1 MQKHYIFEK
10 IPVKQ
15 LMQRRI
21 QDVLLVCTKYDKFM
35 LEEDGRVDEQIFQEY
50 ASLNLRYPPRFVQ
63 VGTEEDAL
71 RELESGDYDMVISM
85 LNIGGP
91 RSLQLAEEV
100 RTRYPEIPIIVLT
113 PFSREVS
120 VRVKNEDL
128 VDRYQIFAW
137 LGDDSI
143 LLAIIKLL
151 EDRMNV
157 AHDVSVGVQV
167 IILVEDSVRFYSSF
181 LPVIY
186 RILFRQARGIM
197 EEGLNEWE
205 QTMRMRCR
213 PKILLA
219 NTYEEAIHL
228 YDRYRNNLL
237 GVISDVSFKRE
248 GVEDP
253 AAGLK
258 LCRYMHTDNRD
269 LPVLL
274 QSSEQ
279 RHRSDAAS
287 CGSSFLFKH
296 SDDLLTRLQQ
306 YIRRH
311 YGFGPLIFRDPVTNR
326 ALFSVEDLKDLQEK
340 IEDVPDDQFWHYF
353 RRKKLTNWLK
363 TRALFSLAD
372 VIERNIS
379 ELTDAAEAK
388 TTILLI
394 ISSFRRFQSQGTI
407 AQFDRERYDEYL
419 TFSRIGNGSLG
430 GKGRGLAFMDHVL
443 KDSKLRHKY
452 QGIIISIPRS
462 VVVSTEIFQDFLE
475 RNDLHQKLRFELSDP
490 EILELFVQSDFPEE
504 RMADFEAVL
513 RVNRR
518 PLAIRSSS
526 LLEDSN
532 SQPFAGVYNT
542 YILANNTEDDHER
555 LRELVDAVKSVYA
568 CTFYK
573 ATRDYM
579 AATNNLIAEE
589 RMAVV
594 IQELTGTLHKSRCYP
609 SIAGVAR
616 SLNFYPIENE
626 KPEEG
631 IAHIAIGLGTMVV
644 GGGAAL
650 RFSPKHPKKILQHA
664 DVDTAIKSAQKEFI
678 ALDLN
683 GDGFRPSIQDD
694 VQLVSVDI
702 AEAAE
707 DPSFPLLVSS
717 YDFQN
722 GVLREGVSED
732 GQPVPTFAGV
742 LKYRLF
748 PLADILNDLLE
759 LARAEMN
766 VPVEI
771 EFAVDMNPPKGQEKT
786 FSFLQVRPV
795 IEGLEADDI
804 EIGGDEIDHAVVTS
818 YNALGN
824 GIYTDIRDVV
834 YVRPEHF
841 NPAESET
848 IAGLL
853 NAMNDRFI
861 EEGRHY
867 LLIVPGRLGSRDPW
881 LGIPC
886 KWTQISHARVIVES
900 SIEKL
905 RVDPS
910 QGSHFFHN
918 ITSLHIGYLTVDPY
932 RDKRERVDYSYL
944 DSCPAVSEDSYIRHI
959 SFARE
964 MPTKLAGHA
973 RTGIVLRWDYTPP
986 VKNDDDGVWS

>member
-1 MQKHYIFEK
+1 MQKHYTFEK

-21 QDVLLVCTKYDKFM
+21 QDVLLVSTKYDKFM

-50 ASLNLRYPPRFVQ
+50 TSLNLRYPPRFVQ
-63 VGTEEDAL
+63 VDTEEAAL
-71 RELESGDYDMVISM
+71 HELETGDYDLVISM

-91 RSLQLAEEV
+91 RALELVDQV
-100 RTRYPEIPIIVLT
+100 RTTYPDLPVIILT

-120 VRVKNEDL
+120 LRVRNEDL
-128 VDRYQIFAW
+128 VDRHQIFAW

-167 IILVEDSVRFYSSF
+167 IILVEDSVRFYSSY
-181 LPVIY
+181 LPLIY

-219 NTYEEAIHL
+219 NNYEEAITL
-228 YDRYRNNLL
+228 YDRYRDNLL
-237 GVISDVSFKRE
+237 GVISDVSFKRG

-253 AAGLK
+253 SAGLN
-258 LCRYMHTDNRD
+258 LCHYMHADNPD
-269 LPVLL
+269 LPILL

-279 RHRSDAAS
+279 RHKSDAAS

-296 SDDLLTRLQQ
+296 SDDLLNRLQQ
-306 YIRRH
+306 YIRRN
-311 YGFGPLIFRDPVTNR
+311 YGFGPLTFRDPTTNKM
-326 ALFSVEDLKDLQEK
+326 LFTVEDLKDLQEK
-340 IEDVPDDQFWHYF
+340 IEHVPDEQFWHYF
-353 RRKKLTNWLK
+353 RGKKLTNWLK

-372 VIERNIS
+372 VIKQNVTQ
-379 ELTDAAEAK
+379 LTDAAEAK
-388 TTILLI
+388 ATILQI
-394 ISSFRRFQSQGTI
+394 IASFRRFLSQGTI
-407 AQFDRERYDEYL
+407 AHFDKERYDEYL
-419 TFSRIGNGSLG
+419 TFARIGNGSLG
-430 GKGRGLAFMDHVL
+430 GKGRGLAFMDYVL
-443 KDSKLRHKY
+443 KDSKLRYKY
-452 QGIIISIPRS
+452 PGIIISIPRS
-462 VVVSTEIFQDFLE
+462 VVVSTDVFEDFLE
-475 RNDLHQKLRFELSDP
+475 RNNLREKLRTEHTDQ
-490 EILELFVQSDFPEE
+490 EILQLFVEGTFSDQ
-504 RMADFEAVL
+504 RMAELKAVL

-532 SQPFAGVYNT
+532 AQPFAGVYNT
-542 YILANNTEDDHER
+542 YILANNALDESVR
-555 LRELVDAVKSVYA
+555 LKELVDAVKCVYA

-594 IQELTGTLHKSRCYP
+594 IQELTGTKYESRCYP

-616 SLNFYPIENE
+616 SLNFYPMGSER
-626 KPEEG
+626 PDEG
-631 IAHIAIGLGTMVV
+631 IAHVAVGLGMTVV
-644 GGGAAL
+644 DGGPSL
-650 RFSPKHPKKILQHA
+650 RFCPKYPKKIIQHT
-664 DVDTAIKSAQKEFI
+664 DVDTAVKSSQKEFI
-678 ALDLN
+678 ALDLKGN
-683 GDGFRPSIQDD
+683 GFNPSVNDD
-694 VQLVSVDI
+694 VQLKSVDI

-707 DPSFPLLVSS
+707 DPSFPLLVSTF
-717 YDFQN
+717 DFQN
-722 GVLREGVSED
+722 GVLREGVSD
-732 GQPVPTFAGV
+732 GGLPVPTFAGV

-748 PLADILNDLLE
+748 PLADILKDLLE
-759 LARAEMN
+759 LARREMS

-771 EFAVDMNPPKGQEKT
+771 EFAVDMNPVDGKEKT

-804 EIGGDEIDHAVVTS
+804 EIGGDELNHSVVTS
-818 YNALGN
+818 YSALGN
-824 GIYTDIRDVV
+824 GIYDEIRDVV
-834 YVRPEHF
+834 YIRPATF
-841 NPAESET
+841 DPSKSKI
-848 IAGLL
+848 IAQLL
-853 NAMNDRFI
+853 EQKNEALAA
-861 EEGRHY
+861 EGRHY
-867 LLIVPGRLGSRDPW
+867 LLVVPGRLGSRDPW

-886 KWTQISHARVIVES
+886 KWTQISYAQVIVES

-918 ITSLHIGYLTVDPY
+918 ITSLHIGYLTVDPF
-932 RDKRERVDYSYL
+932 RDPRERVDYEYL
-944 DSCPAVSEDSYIRHI
+944 DGCPAVTEDAFMRHV
-959 SFARE
+959 SFE
-964 MPTKLAGHA
+964 KPLPTKLAGHS
-973 RTGIVLRWDYTPP
+973 RRGIVLRPDYTPP
-986 VKNDDDGVWS
+986 SPDENQW

>member
-1 MQKHYIFEK
+1 MAKHYVFEK

-21 QDVLLVCTKYDKFM
+21 QDVLLVCSKYDKFM

-63 VGTEEDAL
+63 VSTEEDAL
-71 RELESGDYDMVISM
+71 RELERGGYDMVISM

-91 RSLQLAEEV
+91 KALQLAEEV
-100 RTRYPEIPIIVLT
+100 QTRYPDLPLIVLT

-181 LPVIY
+181 LPLIY

-219 NTYEEAIHL
+219 NTFEEAIEL
-228 YDRYRNNLL
+228 YDRYRTNLL

-258 LCRYMHTDNRD
+258 LCRYIHNDNAD

-287 CGSSFLFKH
+287 CGSSFLYKH
-296 SDDLLTRLQQ
+296 SDDLLNRLQQ
-306 YIRRH
+306 YIRRN
-311 YGFGPLIFRDPVTNR
+311 YGFGPLTFRDPVTNR
-326 ALFSVEDLKDLQEK
+326 TLFSVEDLKDLQEK
-340 IEDVPDDQFWHYF
+340 IEEMPDEQFLHYF

-372 VIERNIS
+372 VVEANVTDIEDSVR
-379 ELTDAAEAK
+379 AK
-388 TTILLI
+388 RVILEI
-394 ISSFRRFQSQGTI
+394 IASFRRFQSQGTI
-407 AQFDRERYDEYL
+407 AHFDRERYDEYL

-443 KDSKLRHKY
+443 KDSLLRHKY
-452 QGIIISIPRS
+452 SGIIISIPRT
-462 VVVSTEIFQDFLE
+462 VVVSTEVFQDFLE
-475 RNDLHQKLRFELSDP
+475 RNDLHEKLRFDITDE
-490 EILELFVQSDFPEE
+490 EILELFLQGSFPEE
-504 RMADFEAVL
+504 RVEDFRAVL

-542 YILANNTEDDHER
+542 YILGNNADDDGTR
-555 LRELVDAVKSVYA
+555 LKELIDAIKCVYA

-589 RMAVV
+589 RMAVA
-594 IQELTGTLHKSRCYP
+594 IQELTGTCYETRCYP
-609 SIAGVAR
+609 SISGVAR

-631 IAHIAIGLGTMVV
+631 IAHVAVGLGTTVV

-650 RFSPKHPKKILQHA
+650 RFSPRHPKKILQHA
-664 DVDTAIKSAQKEFI
+664 DVDTAVRSAQKEFV
-678 ALDLN
+678 ALDLK
-683 GDGFRPSIQDD
+683 GKGFIPSVDDD
-694 VQLVSVDI
+694 VQLVSEHVV
-702 AEAAE
+702 EASE
-707 DPSFPLLVSS
+707 DPSFPLLVST

-722 GVLREGVSED
+722 GVLREGVID
-732 GQPVPTFAGV
+732 GGQPIPTFAGV

-759 LARAEMN
+759 LARKEMN

-771 EFAVDMNPPKGQEKT
+771 EFAVDLNPPQKGQEKT

-804 EIGGDEIDHAVVTS
+804 EIGGDELEHAVVTS
-818 YNALGN
+818 YSALGN
-824 GIYTDIRDVV
+824 GIYTDIHDVV
-834 YVRPEHF
+834 YVRPENY

-848 IAGLL
+848 IAELL
-853 NAMNDRFI
+853 ERINGAFVA
-861 EEGRHY
+861 EGRHY

-918 ITSLHIGYLTVDPY
+918 ITSLHIGYLTVDPF
-932 RDKRERVDYSYL
+932 RDARESVDYEYL
-944 DSCPAVSEDSYIRHI
+944 NQCPSASEDSYIRRVT
-959 SFARE
+959 FPKE
-964 MPTKLAGHA
+964 LPTKLAGHA
-973 RTGIVLRWDYTPP
+973 RTGIVLRPDYVPQMPIEDTR
-986 VKNDDDGVWS
+986 WA